1 MFSFLMKYDN
11 TMHTLANKKNVS
23 NASYIYS
30 FGFLLNPILPPRCV
44 LLLALVTALGGS
56 WLLEQPKS
64 SVMGEY
70 FRFKW
75 LCQVTKVL
83 LLYWAVWS
91 NMFQL
96 LKACHCI
103 HGKLHMVYI
112 YIYIIHVDHM
122 LGDGWKVTTSHLDY
136 DSWETK
142 IIYSSLHSPGN
153 DKLQL
158 L

>member
-1 MFSFLMKYDN
+1 MKYDN

-122 LGDGWKVTTSHLDY
+122 LGDG
-136 DSWETK
+136 
-142 IIYSSLHSPGN
+142 
-153 DKLQL
+153 
-158 L
+158 